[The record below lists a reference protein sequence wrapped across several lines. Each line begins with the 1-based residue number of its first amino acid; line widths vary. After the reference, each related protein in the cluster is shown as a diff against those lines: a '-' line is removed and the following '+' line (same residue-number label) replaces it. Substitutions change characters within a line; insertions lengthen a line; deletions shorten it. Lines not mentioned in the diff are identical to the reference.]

1 MSIRQKLEYIIG
13 MIRHILYGIL
23 GEYMLRNR
31 YIFLRRIYGDYV
43 ILFLVNSNRYVV
55 MGRDF
60 YIHYFFNGK
69 NLIKYFKK
77 WHINYIVIDNLVMVD
92 KVSYDDNGYNL
103 FFYKAVIIR
112 IVKNRKLV
120 NFF

>member
-69 NLIKYFKK
+69 NLIKCFKK